1 MPHLVKCITHLCYTF
16 LLYCIDIPNKPNA
29 NVTVYA
35 INQERFEIKWDI
47 EITTKQPVTSYRIFI
62 RVSNDI
68 ESSTG
73 GVNITRT
80 ISDPTALS
88 TTEPYKINGVDY
100 SVIYVRVCAVNDAG
114 ETCSKEAVHKRPEK
128 TGTSPREDSE
138 LPGRVIAAIVV
149 IIIIVVLLLCCLLVI
164 LVVCLL
170 KKGIWS
176 NYSPIFRGQNN

>member
-1 MPHLVKCITHLCYTF
+1 MPHLVKCITHLYYTF
-16 LLYCIDIPNKPNA
+16 LLYCIDIPNKPNV

-35 INQERFEIKWDI
+35 INQEEFEIKWDI
-47 EITTKQPVTSYRIFI
+47 EITTKQPVTSYRIII

-68 ESSTG
+68 ESSIG

-80 ISDPTALS
+80 TTAMS
-88 TTEPYKINGVDY
+88 ITEPYKIDGVDY

-114 ETCSKEAVHKRPEK
+114 ETCSEEAVHKRPEK
-128 TGTSPREDSE
+128 TGTSSREDSE
-138 LPGRVIAAIVV
+138 LPGRVIAAIVI

-164 LVVCLL
+164 LIVCLL